1 MADNESTT
9 ETTDVTP
16 TEENTNS
23 EATIYDDL
31 RREYDGYKE
40 TSAAAVAKLQ
50 AEKAEAEAKLQA
62 VMAHNYELVT
72 AISNTPDPTA
82 TTLDQDADTDEV
94 VLEPLFTYD
103 D

>member
-1 MADNESTT
+1 LAE
-9 ETTDVTP
+9 
-16 TEENTNS
+16 
-23 EATIYDDL
+23 
-31 RREYDGYKE
+31 
-40 TSAAAVAKLQ
+40 
-50 AEKAEAEAKLQA
+50 EKAARQA

-82 TTLDQDADTDEV
+82 STLGQDADTDEV

>member
-40 TSAAAVAKLQ
+40 TSAAA
-50 AEKAEAEAKLQA
+50 
-62 VMAHNYELVT
+62 
-72 AISNTPDPTA
+72 
-82 TTLDQDADTDEV
+82 
-94 VLEPLFTYD
+94 
-103 D
+103 